1 MAVQSLSQEEKMRRI
16 SALLRQVDDDV
27 KNKKYE
33 DALDK
38 IRQVYEYD
46 IKNIYARAYEERI
59 LVMIMERDREEV
71 LREAEKKAEE
81 KIDAEVKRR
90 LKEFYKQ
97 QEVEAEKRRAA
108 DQKEQALEDRAR
120 QASVSEVKQEAN
132 KDLSA
137 IEKETLKRIEEL
149 EKRLLASMQPQSAV
163 GTVDTSAAQK
173 LKAEYE
179 AKLLQYKQQ
188 FEQAELERKK
198 IQEEAF
204 AKMKEEQQRAQEQLI
219 QKFEEERRLLLE
231 REREKEKERALN
243 AYKAVMMLMMELAV
257 PSEIQSSVLQSLKIS
272 FGISDTDHMSIE
284 REVQVRAYVETVRTL
299 YQAPMQTEEDF
310 HHLRNLR
317 ELFHISEE
325 EHLAIVKR
333 VKKELGLPDE
343 TAVIVAIDDDPAI
356 RKYVEHILKRTYKT
370 VITTINAESALPEIQ
385 KTTPSL
391 IISDVNLGTGV
402 MSGFTFF
409 EKIRNGEYGESL
421 KSLPLILISSME
433 DEFFLRSA
441 RQLGVKTYLTKP
453 FTKEQLETAVKEALL

>member
-1 MAVQSLSQEEKMRRI
+1 MAVQNLSQEEKVKRV

-27 KNKKYE
+27 KEKKFE

-59 LVMIMERDREEV
+59 LVMMMERDREQMI
-71 LREAEKKAEE
+71 REAEQKAQE

-90 LKEFYKQ
+90 LKEFYRQ
-97 QEVEAEKRRAA
+97 QEIEAEKRKAA
-108 DQKEQALEDRAR
+108 EQKELALEERAR
-120 QASVSEVKQEAN
+120 QASVTEVKQEAT

-137 IEKETLKRIEEL
+137 IEKDTLSRIAEL
-149 EKRLLASMQPQSAV
+149 EKRLLQTLQAQATM
-163 GTVDTSAAQK
+163 VDTTTVQK
-173 LKAEYE
+173 MKQEYE
-179 AKLLQYKQQ
+179 AKLLQYKKQ
-188 FEQAELERKK
+188 FEAAEAERKK

-204 AKMKEEQQRAQEQLI
+204 ARMKEEQQRAQEQLI

-231 REREKEKERALN
+231 REREKEKQRALD
-243 AYKAVMMLMMELAV
+243 AYKSVMTLMMELSV
-257 PSEIQSSVLQSLKIS
+257 SSDVQTSILQSLKIAFS
-272 FGISDTDHMSIE
+272 ISDTEHMAIE
-284 REVQVRAYVETVRTL
+284 REVQVRTYIETVRTL
-299 YQAPMQTEEDF
+299 FQSPIQTEDDF
-310 HHLRNLR
+310 EQLKNLR
-317 ELFHISEE
+317 ILFHISEE

-333 VKKELGLPDE
+333 VKKELGLPDD

-370 VITTINAESALPEIQ
+370 VITSVNAESILEDIKKSP
-385 KTTPSL
+385 PSL

-409 EKIRNGEYGESL
+409 ERIRSGEFGETL
-421 KSLPLILISSME
+421 KNLPLILMSSME
-433 DEFFLRSA
+433 DEFFIRSA

-453 FTKEQLETAVKEALL
+453 FTKEQLESVVKEALL